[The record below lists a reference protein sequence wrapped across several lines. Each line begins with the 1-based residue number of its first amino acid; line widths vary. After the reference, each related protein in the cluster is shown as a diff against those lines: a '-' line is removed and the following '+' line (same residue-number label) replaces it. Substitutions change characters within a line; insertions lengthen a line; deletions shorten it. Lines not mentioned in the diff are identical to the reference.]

1 MKPDREQQLHEALE
15 RMGNTHSLQDI
26 LAEINAG
33 TMQSFVE
40 GETWAVTR
48 VIQFPQRKVLEI
60 IWVIGDMPD
69 AVKLHDVVMAYAAE
83 QGCDLIRTF
92 ARDGWQQWAKK
103 RGWQNGMRVYVRE
116 V

>member
-1 MKPDREQQLHEALE
+1 MTREDQLREALE
-15 RMGNTHSLQDI
+15 RMGNTHSLKNI
-26 LAEINAG
+26 LAEIEAH

-40 GETWAVTR
+40 GETWAVTK

-60 IWVIGDMPD
+60 ILVIGDIDD
-69 AVKLHDVVMAYAAE
+69 AVKLHDVVMDFAAE

-92 ARDGWQQWAKK
+92 ARDGWHQWAKK
-103 RGWQNGMRVYVRE
+103 RGWQNGMRIYVKE